1 MKKIILLIVIT
12 FLLKISFAQVE
23 GILTYENVYDDQ
35 LGTGKVTTTI
45 YVSKSKARVESTNAQ
60 TKSAIGAPSTKDQN
74 VIIFD
79 FDKSNETHLDAK
91 RNMAYITPFT
101 STTME
106 QQMKSMG
113 TDYIV
118 QNLGAEK
125 VGNYNCMHYTITT
138 TSSKYKNMPHAQKDV
153 WITNDLSGANLFYV
167 GSYLYYPQGSSVAK
181 KLADAGA
188 TGVVVKW
195 QIMDPVSKK
204 PNDCNL
210 ISYQK
215 KSLPASTFS
224 PPSGYQV
231 MQR

>member
-1 MKKIILLIVIT
+1 MKKIILLIVVT
-12 FLLKISFAQVE
+12 FLLKISFAQTE
-23 GILTYENVYDDQ
+23 GVLTYENVYDDQ

-45 YVSKSKARVESTNAQ
+45 YESKSKARIESTNAQ
-60 TKSAIGAPSTKDQN
+60 TKSAIGTPSTKEQN

-101 STTME
+101 TTTME
-106 QQMKSMG
+106 QQMKAIG

-118 QNLGAEK
+118 QNIGSEK
-125 VGNYNCMHYTITT
+125 VGSYNCTHYTITT
-138 TSSKYKNMPHAQKDV
+138 TSSKYKNMTPAKKDV
-153 WITNDLSGANLFYV
+153 WITKDLGSANFFYV
-167 GSYLYYPQGSSVAK
+167 GSYLYYPQGSAVAK

-188 TGVVVKW
+188 TGIVVKW

-204 PNDCNL
+204 PNICNL

-215 KSLPASTFS
+215 KSLPASTFM